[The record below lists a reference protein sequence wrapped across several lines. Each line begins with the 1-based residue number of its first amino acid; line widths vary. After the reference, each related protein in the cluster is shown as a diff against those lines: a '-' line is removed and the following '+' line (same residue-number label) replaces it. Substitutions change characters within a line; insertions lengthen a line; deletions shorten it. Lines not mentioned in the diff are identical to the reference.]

1 MNKFLMAITFSFL
14 FALGSSN
21 VLANHCSGGHDKSTE
36 TSTGDS
42 TESEKEE

>member
-1 MNKFLMAITFSFL
+1 MSKFLIAITLSFL

-21 VLANHCSGGHDKSTE
+21 VSANHCSGGHDKSTE

-42 TESEKEE
+42 KESEKDE